1 MDPFTSNRSSF
12 KAQQE
17 IADRIAAWDDEPSP
31 PSLTSQMIWQ
41 IALMLSELL
50 IVAGVKLR
58 NLNARRE
65 AYSITESPCESPC

>member
-1 MDPFTSNRSSF
+1 MDPFTSNQSSF

-41 IALMLSELL
+41 IALMLGELL

-58 NLNARRE
+58 NLYAENLSAPVGE
-65 AYSITESPCESPC
+65 QPCESPC